1 LPFHIVIEQQPE
13 RETPR
18 MTRPELGDE
27 YAVTEPPRAPSEGAR
42 REKNR
47 YRMEV
52 VAFFLGIV
60 GLLVNAW
67 ATMNSTRPWLI
78 VKDWPASFESASG
91 TFTLHLAN
99 VGNAP
104 ALDVSYKMG
113 SFTGP
118 GADPSELDTGAP
130 YVRFSLAPGMKAVIG
145 PDDPLPLEALVPT
158 EIFSPEQRAALASGA
173 LAQYVFGV
181 VTYRD
186 AYRFRAHTTRF
197 CAVYRKGTV
206 SSPMPCSRHNSAS

>member
-1 LPFHIVIEQQPE
+1 
-13 RETPR
+13 
-18 MTRPELGDE
+18 MTRPDLGNDCAIAEL
-27 YAVTEPPRAPSEGAR
+27 PRAPSEPAR

-60 GLLVNAW
+60 GLLANAW

-78 VKDWPASFESASG
+78 VKDWPTSFQDPGG

-104 ALDVSYKMG
+104 ALDVSYRMG

-118 GADPSELDTGAP
+118 GADPGELDTGAP
-130 YVRFSLAPGMKAVIG
+130 YVQFSLAPGMKAVVA
-145 PDDPLPLEALVPT
+145 PDDPLPIAALVPA
-158 EIFSPEQRAALASGA
+158 EIFSPEQRAGLASGA

-206 SSPMPCSRHNSAS
+206 PSPMPCSRHNSAN